1 MAKLAN
7 KMYTIG
13 KIINL
18 VIIAAALVVFILGIV
33 FDLAPASFYEGSPLK
48 YDEVKDDGLTMMLA
62 GGIPF
67 VVTFVVFLLASKAQS
82 MINNG
87 VRNIA
92 PHIVM
97 IIIGAVGGNFFYTLG
112 GVFGI
117 NAEYTEEE
125 R

>member
-13 KIINL
+13 KVINL

-33 FDLAPASFYEGSPLK
+33 FDLAPQSVFEGSSIK
-48 YDEVKDDGLTMMLA
+48 YDDVKDDGLTMMLA

-67 VVTFVVFLLASKAQS
+67 VVSFIVFLLASKAQS
-82 MINNG
+82 TFNNG
-87 VRNIA
+87 VKNIA

-97 IIIGAVGGNFFYTLG
+97 IIIGAVGWNFFYTLG

-117 NAEYTEEE
+117 NAEYSEEE

>member
-18 VIIAAALVVFILGIV
+18 VIIAASLVVFILGLV
-33 FDLAPASFYEGSPLK
+33 FDLSPSSISVGGSSTAG
-48 YDEVKDDGLTMMLA
+48 EIKDDGLTMLLA
-62 GGIPF
+62 GGIPL
-67 VVTFVVFLLASKAQS
+67 VVSFVVFLLALKAQS
-82 MINNG
+82 TFNNG
-87 VRNIA
+87 VKNIA

-97 IIIGAVGGNFFYTLG
+97 IIIGAVGWNFFYTLG

-117 NAEYTEEE
+117 NAEYSEEE